1 MKTNL
6 RNIALAAAL
15 VLGVAV
21 GSYYAFRGVS
31 AHADDKAKIAAAPAT
46 DKAASEMAQAAL
58 KFWAALTPDQQKKAS
73 YPVNDAE
80 RLNWHF
86 VPKARN
92 GLSLKDMTPEQ
103 RTLAMA
109 FLKSGL
115 SDKGFASAEG
125 IINLEPILKEIE
137 GGRGPTRDAAL
148 YYFTVFGKPGDKE
161 TWAWRVEGHHLSLN
175 ILIVD
180 GKEVAAAPSF
190 FGVNPARVPSGPKQG
205 LRVLDQEEDL
215 GRQLVKSLS
224 DEQRKTAVFD
234 GVAPKDIVTGNARK
248 VKPLEPGGIAMT
260 ALNDQQKTMLTGLV
274 KHYAQR
280 LRAEVADSD
289 LRKIEQA
296 GWDKVH
302 FAWAGG
308 LEAGDGHYYR
318 VQGPTFLIEYDNT
331 QNNANHIHT
340 VWRDFNG
347 DFGEDILKK
356 HHAEHAH

>member
-1 MKTNL
+1 METNL
-6 RNIALAAAL
+6 RKIALAAAL
-15 VLGVAV
+15 VLGVAF

-31 AHADDKAKIAAAPAT
+31 ARADDKEKIAAPAGV

-58 KFWAALTPDQQKKAS
+58 KFWSALTPDQQKKAS
-73 YPVNDAE
+73 YPVADPE

-92 GLSLKDMTPEQ
+92 GLTLKDMTPEQ

-109 FLKSGL
+109 FLRSGL

-125 IINLEPILKEIE
+125 IINLEPVLRDIE
-137 GGRGPTRDAAL
+137 RGRGPTRDAAL
-148 YYFTVFGKPGDKE
+148 YYFTVFGTPSDKE
-161 TWAWRVEGHHLSLN
+161 TWGWRVEGHHLSLN

-180 GKEVAAAPSF
+180 GRQVAAAPSF

-205 LRVLDQEEDL
+205 LRVLEQEEDL

-224 DEQRKTAVFD
+224 EEQRKKGIFAD
-234 GVAPKDIVTGNARK
+234 VAPRDIVTGNARQ

-260 ALNDQQKTMLTGLV
+260 ELNEQQKGMLSGLV
-274 KHYAQR
+274 KHYANR
-280 LRAEVADSD
+280 LRAELAKND
-289 LRKIEQA
+289 LEKIEQA

-308 LEAGDGHYYR
+308 AESGNGHYYR

-340 VWRDFNG
+340 VWRDFKG

-356 HHAEHAH
+356 HHAEQPH